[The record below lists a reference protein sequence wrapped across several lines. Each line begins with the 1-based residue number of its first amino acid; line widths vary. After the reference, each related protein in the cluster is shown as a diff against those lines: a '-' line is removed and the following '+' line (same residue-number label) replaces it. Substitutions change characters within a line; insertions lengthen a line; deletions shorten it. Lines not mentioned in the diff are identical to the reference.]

1 MKCRNCGLPRSAHR
15 PGTGADGRKVLF
27 CPNNSGETFPAMLD
41 YKIELHY
48 RAGEDSP
55 WVATWSHP
63 IGGDGEAVADRPAD
77 ALDRAG
83 RAIEQSFEE
92 KSPDVKALD
101 EAIKR

>member
-1 MKCRNCGLPRSAHR
+1 
-15 PGTGADGRKVLF
+15 
-27 CPNNSGETFPAMLD
+27 MLD